1 MVKRDHESRPK
12 LWNVEDVAAFLR
24 VRSKAVYRLVEAG
37 DLPHLKIGRRVRF
50 EPAAIERFIRCCRCD
65 AVDVDTVIPSCRT
78 LGEAEAS
85 GLREEPAGGAE

>member
-1 MVKRDHESRPK
+1 MAKRDHESRPN

-50 EPAAIERFIRCCRCD
+50 EPAAIERFIHCCRRG
-65 AVDVDTVIPSCRT
+65 AMGIDTEVPSCRAPS
-78 LGEAEAS
+78 EAEAS
-85 GLREEPAGGAE
+85 GLREGLPGRVP